1 MSAGRLRRAIACASG
16 MPPSPTHMG
25 LRVIRFGPPTASRS
39 ARSTATGS
47 TVVRWRRKAVT
58 LPANREPEAPRTAAP
73 ATRDEGVAR
82 RPRARPHCGMRLRSA
97 RPPSD
102 TSSKPS
108 DRPASPG
115 CPGTPSAV
123 SSASRMRPPGSAT
136 PASPHWGRHPARS
149 ASPYPSDRLRYR
161 AAGGELPSERPTSS
175 TARPAQPMWKYRA
188 TRSSTWMRASAISSR
203 RSSSPRATSLSAQ
216 ESMRLD
222 GKTPRAS

>member
-149 ASPYPSDRLRYR
+149 ASPYPPDRLRYR
-161 AAGGELPSERPTSS
+161 AAGGALRGERPTSG
-175 TARPAQPMWKYRA
+175 TAREPVSRCG
-188 TRSSTWMRASAISSR
+188 STGPPGPRPGCGR
-203 RSSSPRATSLSAQ
+203 RRSPRA
-216 ESMRLD
+216 
-222 GKTPRAS
+222 GPRPPG